1 MLTLY
6 VFLALRA
13 GLEVEWA
20 AVEKSLRKAVKKYVR
35 NKSQD
40 AEDDQEMSEVQI
52 AENESLERYNN
63 NNNSDTD
70 DNVYGAVIV
79 AKPLW
84 EFTRFIWWIWNGA
97 KRPPTLSPG
106 HTTQAVSPPVEATP
120 TISIYYS

>member
-79 AKPLW
+79 AKPL
-84 EFTRFIWWIWNGA
+84 
-97 KRPPTLSPG
+97 
-106 HTTQAVSPPVEATP
+106 
-120 TISIYYS
+120 